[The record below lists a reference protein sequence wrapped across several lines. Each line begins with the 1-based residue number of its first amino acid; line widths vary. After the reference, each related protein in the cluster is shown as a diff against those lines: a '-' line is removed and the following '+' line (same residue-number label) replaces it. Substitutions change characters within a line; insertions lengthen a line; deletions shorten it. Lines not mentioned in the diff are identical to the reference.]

1 MNEYIAELSNL
12 FSFDELVRRSWL
24 EIVLIVSPA
33 AMLIFL
39 LLGYL
44 FFLKTRAWQWTI
56 YSLSLALLIGY
67 LPYELMRQS
76 TELSR
81 AQANVDALQ
90 SNLQAF
96 LREANIEYTSNLNDE
111 SVAESLLDELIKGLD
126 VSERKELIML
136 SWIMSENEKY
146 ALSQIDDRQKL
157 FADDIKTSVSTA
169 KSEIIESRKP
179 VPVEKISGDVVRRLE
194 TEVNH
199 LLENKMSAFK
209 QEIDNTLDSFEK
221 DINTFIQGEL
231 GNYEEK
237 LAAITQQNVDELRKY
252 SSQANQAIAQQVSK
266 INQESL
272 KKLDDTKTSI
282 EGIGA
287 AIGTIDLQAVLKQM
301 ERLSAKIEHAQKRND
316 VQFEYLECMRTAGML
331 DLGGKRD
338 ECKGALDS
346 ALSNL

>member
-1 MNEYIAELSNL
+1 MNECIAELSNL
-12 FSFDELVRRSWL
+12 FSFDELAGRSWL
-24 EIVLIVSPA
+24 EIVLFVSPA

-56 YSLSLALLIGY
+56 YSLSLVLLIGY

-96 LREANIEYTSNLNDE
+96 LREANIEYTNNLNDE

-179 VPVEKISGDVVRRLE
+179 VPVEKISGDVVKRLE

-301 ERLSAKIEHAQKRND
+301 ERLSAKIEHAQKR
-316 VQFEYLECMRTAGML
+316 
-331 DLGGKRD
+331 
-338 ECKGALDS
+338 
-346 ALSNL
+346 